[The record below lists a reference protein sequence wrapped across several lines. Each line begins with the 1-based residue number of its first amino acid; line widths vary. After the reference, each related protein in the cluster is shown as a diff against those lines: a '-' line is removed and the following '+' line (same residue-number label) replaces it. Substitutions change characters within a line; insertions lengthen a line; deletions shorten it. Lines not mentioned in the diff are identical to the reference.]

1 MTNLSLNQNADFFQ
15 YRIQFVVN
23 ELENWIAPDLD
34 SMKIIA
40 DHAGFTSNI
49 PQAVNPL
56 SEPVIFQTTHDSMS
70 DGEMILQFALC
81 DSFGALDSGWS
92 KLSFDGN
99 SLSEID
105 SENIIRT
112 VTVTT
117 NSSNEGATI
126 LNWSVEFEDLN
137 GASNICTKVATAGDN
152 LIEYLHDQ
160 PIEIDYELALSIT
173 ITGINEYNTTVGGTE
188 LSITID
194 HVFPSYIFNIK
205 WRRSTKRESISIFKK
220 LMLSKNEIL
229 GWTNYTTP
237 WQGLLVGESNAIS
250 WNLPSHISGLIHVSI
265 EGFSNSSLQI
275 ISDQTPIVLTLDNS
289 NPVIFYQRIRRLAN
303 TLTVR
308 QIDMFPL
315 FLLMFLDLI
324 LIT

>member
-160 PIEIDYELALSIT
+160 PIEIDYELALSISS

-194 HVFPSYIFNIK
+194 HVFPLTSSTLSGGDLQARINFNIQ
-205 WRRSTKRESISIFKK
+205 EIDAEQ
-220 LMLSKNEIL
+220 NEIL

-237 WQGLLVGESNAIS
+237 GRVCWWVNRMPFHGTYPATSLV
-250 WNLPSHISGLIHVSI
+250 
-265 EGFSNSSLQI
+265 
-275 ISDQTPIVLTLDNS
+275 
-289 NPVIFYQRIRRLAN
+289 
-303 TLTVR
+303 
-308 QIDMFPL
+308 
-315 FLLMFLDLI
+315 
-324 LIT
+324 